1 MPLNEPNFD
10 AGYILDYGDALKI
23 QLIGQKNFEDIYKYQ
38 EADQSIFLRLE
49 L

>member
-10 AGYILDYGDALKI
+10 IEYILDYGDALKI
-23 QLIGQKNFEDIYKYQ
+23 QLIATLKIYKYQ